1 MLVHLIIKNYALIA
15 HASLSFTDGLTVIT
29 GETGAGKSILLDALG
44 LVLGKRADLSAL
56 RNTGEKC
63 VIEAHFDLQ
72 HYSLQSFFETNELDY
87 DSQTILR
94 REILP
99 SGKSRVFVND
109 SPVTLQVLTLLGEQ
123 LIDIHSQHQTQELFQ
138 ESYHLQVIDALA
150 KNNLVLETYRKKL
163 LTYKGI
169 QHQIQVLKE
178 EQQALSKEQDYISFL
193 LHELVEAQLKPG
205 EQEEMEADLQRLSNV
220 EFVEEALQKSHSV
233 LTDEQFGILQMLKEV
248 KASLQKIGHIAPEY
262 EELYERIQSSE
273 IELKDITDEL
283 HLLSGKLEQDPQQ
296 LELLSSK
303 LQLIY
308 QLQKKHQV
316 QTVNE
321 LIEVRETLTKKV
333 FKAGGIDER
342 LIELEKEEELLVKEL
357 QKLGEELHKKRE
369 KAIPG
374 LMSQLKDTI
383 SPIGMP
389 NAQFDYKLQKTS
401 HFYHNGTDTLQ
412 VLFSANKGM
421 PFAPMK
427 KAASGGEMSRIMLT
441 IKAILSQYTQLPTL
455 ILDEIDTGV
464 SGDVADK
471 MGTIMKQMSTYM
483 QVFAITHLPQVAAK
497 GKIHFKV
504 MKDQSA
510 TVTQSKIA
518 ALSESDRVSEL
529 AQMLS
534 GNKVTEAAVLH
545 AKTLL
550 GYV

>member
-1 MLVHLIIKNYALIA
+1 MLAHLIIKNYALIA
-15 HASLSFTDGLTVIT
+15 HASLSFTNGLTIIT

-44 LVLGKRADLSAL
+44 LVLGKRADLSVL

-63 VIEAHFDLQ
+63 VIEAHFYLQ
-72 HYSLQSFFETNELDY
+72 HYTLQPFFEEHELDY
-87 DSQTILR
+87 DSQTIIR

-109 SPVTLQVLTLLGEQ
+109 SPVTLQVAALLGEQ

-150 KNNLVLETYRKKL
+150 KNSDILQVYRKKL
-163 LTYKGI
+163 LTYKDI
-169 QHQIQVLKE
+169 EHQIQALKE
-178 EQQALSKEQDYISFL
+178 EQQALSKEQDYTSFL
-193 LHELVEAQLKPG
+193 LNELTEAQLKIG
-205 EQEEMEADLQRLSNV
+205 EQEQMEADMQRLNNV
-220 EFVEEALQKSHSV
+220 EFVEEALQKSYSV
-233 LTDEQFGILQMLKEV
+233 LTDEQFGILQMLKEA
-248 KASLQKIGHIAPEY
+248 KASLQKVSHVAPEY
-262 EELYERIQSSE
+262 QELYDRVLSSE
-273 IELKDITDEL
+273 IELKDITDEIN
-283 HLLSGKLEQDPQQ
+283 LLSGKLEQDPQQ

-316 QTVNE
+316 QTVAD
-321 LIEVRETLTKKV
+321 LIEVQETLSEKI
-333 FKAGGIDER
+333 FKAEGIEER
-342 LIELEKEEELLVKEL
+342 LIQLEKEQEILNKEL
-357 QKLGEELHKKRE
+357 RELGDELYKKRE

-374 LMSQLKDTI
+374 LVNQLKETI
-383 SPIGMP
+383 APLGMP
-389 NAQFDYKLQKTS
+389 NARFEYQLQNTP
-401 HFYHNGTDTLQ
+401 HFHYNGTATLH

-421 PFAPMK
+421 PFAPLK

-441 IKAILSQYTQLPTL
+441 IKAILAQYAQLPTL

-471 MGTIMKQMSTYM
+471 MGTIMKQMSIHM

-497 GKIHFKV
+497 GKAHFKV
-504 MKDQSA
+504 AKDQSA
-510 TVTQSKIA
+510 AITQSEITE
-518 ALSESDRVSEL
+518 LSETDRVNEL

-550 GYV
+550 GYA